1 MKTVTVSLR
10 LPAAEA
16 ERLER
21 AAQGMGVERSTL
33 LRLALRRGAQ
43 ALLLERARDAY
54 RRGEVTL
61 SRAAEMADLNLREMI
76 LKLREQDVTLS
87 YGPDELATDLRMPA
101 R

>member
-1 MKTVTVSLR
+1 MKTVTVSMR
-10 LPAAEA
+10 LPASEA

-43 ALLLERARDAY
+43 ELLLERACEAY

-61 SRAAEMADLNLREMI
+61 SRAAEMADLNIREMI
-76 LKLREQDVTLS
+76 LKLRDQDVTLS
-87 YGPDELATDLRMPA
+87 YGPDELTADLQSP
-101 R
+101 

>member
-10 LPAAEA
+10 LPESEA

-21 AAQGMGVERSTL
+21 VARGMGVERSTL

-43 ALLLERARDAY
+43 ALLLERACDAY

-61 SRAAEMADLNLREMI
+61 SRAAEMADLNVREMI
-76 LKLREQDVTLS
+76 LKLCDQDVTLS
-87 YGPDELATDLRMPA
+87 YGPDDLATDLQPL
-101 R
+101 

>member
-10 LPAAEA
+10 LPASEA
-16 ERLER
+16 ERLQR

-43 ALLLERARDAY
+43 ALLLERACDTY

-61 SRAAEMADLNLREMI
+61 SRAAEMADLSLREMI
-76 LKLREQDVTLS
+76 LKLRDQGVTLS
-87 YGPDELATDLRMPA
+87 YGPDELTADLQSL
-101 R
+101 

>member
-1 MKTVTVSLR
+1 MKTVTVSMR
-10 LPAAEA
+10 LPASEA

-43 ALLLERARDAY
+43 ALLLERACEAY

-61 SRAAEMADLNLREMI
+61 SRAAEIADLSIREMI
-76 LKLREQDVTLS
+76 IKLRDQDVTLS
-87 YGPDELATDLRMPA
+87 YGPDELTTDLQSP
-101 R
+101 

>member
-43 ALLLERARDAY
+43 ALLLERACDAY

-61 SRAAEMADLNLREMI
+61 SRAAEMADLQVREMI

-87 YGPDELATDLRMPA
+87 YGPDELATDLRSL
-101 R
+101 